1 MANAFYDKGR
11 EAFAGALIDW
21 DTDDIRALLV
31 RTVAGGGAGGN
42 TVYTANMA
50 TDQFLSIIPNNTYCR
65 LATVQLSSP
74 TLVDGVL
81 DAADAVWAT
90 VAAGDAAQA
99 IVIYKNTGVEG
110 TSRLICRIDTGT
122 GLPVT
127 PNGANVTAQWD
138 NGANKIAKL

>member
-1 MANAFYDKGR
+1 MANAIYNKGR

-42 TVYTANMA
+42 SVYTANMT
-50 TDQFLSIIPNNTYCR
+50 TDQFLSIIPNNAYCR
-65 LATVQLSSP
+65 VATVQLSSA
-74 TLVDGVL
+74 TLTDGIL
-81 DAADAVWAT
+81 DAADGVWAT
-90 VAAGDAAQA
+90 VASGDAIQA
-99 IVIYKNTGVEG
+99 IVLYKNTGVEG

-127 PNGANVTAQWD
+127 PNGANITSQWD
-138 NGANKIAKL
+138 NGANKILTL